1 MNRLDCHWMIYM
13 LSFVVSILREFGAS
27 KHGDSF
33 AIRLVV
39 RFMQLYYA
47 CFDTALVVLLGPTST
62 KRKFTFLKCITLSNL

>member
-1 MNRLDCHWMIYM
+1 M

-39 RFMQLYYA
+39 RFM
-47 CFDTALVVLLGPTST
+47 
-62 KRKFTFLKCITLSNL
+62 